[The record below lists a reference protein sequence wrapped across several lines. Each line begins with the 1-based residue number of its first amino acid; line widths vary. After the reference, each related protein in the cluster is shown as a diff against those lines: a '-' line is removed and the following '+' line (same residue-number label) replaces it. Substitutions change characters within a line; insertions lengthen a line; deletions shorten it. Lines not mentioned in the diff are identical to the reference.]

1 VLKGIRPLIAGLG
14 KRSNM
19 DRAWFE
25 LAGSRLTRDDL
36 DAGQEDGMFRPVS
49 MMKDGKRCLDK
60 TPNIEFGRP
69 SSLQAL
75 LGLTQVR
82 VEVRPRWEW

>member
-1 VLKGIRPLIAGLG
+1 MLEGDVLKGIRPLIAGLG

-36 DAGQEDGMFRPVS
+36 DAGQEDGMFSPCEH
-49 MMKDGKRCLDK
+49 D
-60 TPNIEFGRP
+60 E
-69 SSLQAL
+69 
-75 LGLTQVR
+75 
-82 VEVRPRWEW
+82 RWEEMLG

>member
-1 VLKGIRPLIAGLG
+1 
-14 KRSNM
+14 
-19 DRAWFE
+19 
-25 LAGSRLTRDDL
+25 
-36 DAGQEDGMFRPVS
+36 VS